1 MSLNVEEL
9 AQAYRDAD
17 KEFQFALASGDMERL
32 KIAKANKRSTF
43 AEYSKAKKAEL
54 RRSGF

>member
-1 MSLNVEEL
+1 VNVKEL
-9 AQAYRDAD
+9 AQAYREAE
-17 KEFQFALASGDMERL
+17 KEFQFAIASGDMDRL
-32 KIAKANKRSTF
+32 KVAKANKRLAF

>member
-1 MSLNVEEL
+1 MSVEEL

-17 KEFQFALASGDMERL
+17 KEFQFAIASGDMERL
-32 KIAKANKRSTF
+32 KIAKANKRLAF

-54 RRSGF
+54 RRAGF